1 MSSYNVN
8 INESPNHFMILDAIA
23 RGMTN
28 SLYQKNLSI
37 KLVSLKH
44 TVDDVVTIGKKRNY
58 DFQRYIERNK

>member
-1 MSSYNVN
+1 MNRRERSSVDNLLVWLLHGLGEVN
-8 INESPNHFMILDAIA
+8 SLY
-23 RGMTN
+23 

-37 KLVSLKH
+37 KLKN